1 MGKSKVPMTKSTQ
14 WYVPAYFQECS
25 FKNVSALYSHLNKEV
40 VLLWDT
46 ETELTA

>member
-25 FKNVSALYSHLNKEV
+25 FKNVSALYFHLNKGV
-40 VLLWDT
+40 VLLRGT
-46 ETELTA
+46 EAGLTA